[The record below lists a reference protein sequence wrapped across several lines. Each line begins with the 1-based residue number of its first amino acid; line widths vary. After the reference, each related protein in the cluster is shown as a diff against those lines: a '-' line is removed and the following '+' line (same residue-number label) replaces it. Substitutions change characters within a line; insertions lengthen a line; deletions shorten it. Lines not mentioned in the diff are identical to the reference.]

1 MYASVTT
8 ANPSP
13 LNYDFADT
21 TSNVTKIVYITR
33 NVVDTQSKVY
43 VAVQGSA
50 ITNTYK
56 IVFYQGVFS
65 SFSQV
70 SGVSEAASV
79 NSLAVAAPSLSTVPG
94 YTPQYI
100 FSLDGESSSFFI
112 ACLMYEYLVLSL
124 SLFFFFCS
132 L

>member
-1 MYASVTT
+1 MSICLSVSLHLSLLISNPCYLFDAYSKVYASVTT

-56 IVFYQGVFS
+56 IVW
-65 SFSQV
+65 
-70 SGVSEAASV
+70 
-79 NSLAVAAPSLSTVPG
+79 N
-94 YTPQYI
+94 
-100 FSLDGESSSFFI
+100 
-112 ACLMYEYLVLSL
+112 
-124 SLFFFFCS
+124 
-132 L
+132 